1 MNKDKRPIYIA
12 VSSQKGGIGKSTVTT
27 VLANYLHNVAG
38 YNVGILDCDNPQHS
52 ILGSRNRELQRIQE
66 DGKLKTQLCEALRKT
81 GKGAFLIMDAT
92 PMSAVSQAESLI
104 GKEPL
109 DILFF
114 DMPGTLQSQGVLT
127 TLAAMDYIFI
137 PVSADPYVTESA
149 LQFACIFRD
158 RLMNTGAARTKEIVL
173 FWTMMDKRERTD
185 IYDAYSHAIHKMG
198 FRILDAALP
207 DSKRFRRELSD
218 SQKSALRSTLIPP
231 DNAVL
236 KGSGIRELA
245 QEIINII
252 NEEQNI

>member
-38 YNVGILDCDNPQHS
+38 YNVGILDCDHPQHS
-52 ILGSRNRELQRIQE
+52 ILGSRNRELQRVQE
-66 DGKLKTQLCEALRKT
+66 DGKLKTQLCEALRKA

-92 PMSAVSQAESLI
+92 PMSAVSQADSLVR
-104 GKEPL
+104 KETL

-158 RLMNTGAARTKEIVL
+158 RLMNTGAAQTKEIVL
-173 FWTMMDKRERTD
+173 FWTMMDRRERTD
-185 IYDAYSHAIHKMG
+185 IYEAYTHAIHKMG

-252 NEEQNI
+252 NEEQNV

>member
-1 MNKDKRPIYIA
+1 MNKNKRPIYVAI
-12 VSSQKGGIGKSTVTT
+12 SSQKGGIGKSTVTT

-38 YNVGILDCDNPQHS
+38 YNVGILDCDHPQHS
-52 ILGSRNRELQRIQE
+52 ILGSRKRELQRIQDDE
-66 DGKLKTQLCEALRKT
+66 RLKAQLCEALRKT

-92 PMSAVSQAESLI
+92 PMNAVSQAESLI
-104 GKEPL
+104 EKEPL

-114 DMPGTLQSQGVLT
+114 DMPGTLQSHGVLT

-158 RLMNTGAARTKEIVL
+158 KLMNTGSAHTKEIVL
-173 FWTMMDKRERTD
+173 FWTMMDRRERTD
-185 IYDAYSHAIHKMG
+185 IYDAYTHVIHKMG

-207 DSKRFRRELSD
+207 DSKRFRRELSN

-231 DNAVL
+231 DNTVL

-245 QEIINII
+245 QEIINVI
-252 NEEQNI
+252 NKEQKA